1 MDDLAARIQAAG
13 AAIEDLRD
21 PLVAGDPWPLS
32 DVWGTEDEA
41 HWGPPEVLAHVA
53 EMLSYW
59 KGELA
64 RVVAGGGAG
73 PVAFGRI
80 ASDPTRLARIDGL
93 RGRSIGELVDEIGD
107 RVPEVASFVER
118 LSPDEANRV
127 GLHPTRG
134 EITVRDSIE
143 RFFAN
148 HLEEHAAQLRT
159 ALDLPAA

>member
-13 AAIEDLRD
+13 AAIEDLRE
-21 PLVAGDPWPLS
+21 PLVAGEPWPLS

-59 KGELA
+59 KGELG
-64 RVVAGGGAG
+64 RVVAEGGAG

-80 ASDPTRLARIDGL
+80 ASDPTRLARIGEL
-93 RGRSIGELVDEIGD
+93 RRRPIGELVDEVGD

-143 RFFAN
+143 RFVAN
-148 HLEEHAAQLRT
+148 HLEEHAAQLRS